1 MTVQPCTPAMLA
13 AITGD
18 LEAVAPADAAKA
30 REIIALRLAAPKRA
44 EAGKPIEQQ
53 QDAAHLP
60 LFVHANEP
68 KFI

>member
-1 MTVQPCTPAMLA
+1 MA
-13 AITGD
+13 ALMGD
-18 LEAVAPADAAKA
+18 LDAVNPADAIRA
-30 REIIALRLAAPKRA
+30 RELIALRLAAPKRG